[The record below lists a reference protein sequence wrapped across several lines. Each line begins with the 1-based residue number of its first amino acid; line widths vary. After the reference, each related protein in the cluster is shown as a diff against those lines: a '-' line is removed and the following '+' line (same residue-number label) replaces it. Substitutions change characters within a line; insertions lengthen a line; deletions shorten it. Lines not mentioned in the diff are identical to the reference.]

1 MCWHLSGRAID
12 ASTCAPR
19 TRCVGPRRSAAH
31 ARPRTRPTRTT
42 PLWAMPT
49 MRRAVLCGGRSWGA
63 AAPRARPGH
72 RPSCCGAPPSG
83 ELKKLLVLELRS
95 TQITDAALNSGTLPA
110 LEEVMLE
117 GTRGRASAAA
127 VDAAHDAVG
136 EWRVV
141 RMVCRQ
147 TRLVVRI
154 GPGGLASAYSVSI
167 TLSVWPNCSVCQ
179 RCVPV
184 CGQLLQRLER
194 ARTRGS

>member
-1 MCWHLSGRAID
+1 M
-12 ASTCAPR
+12 
-19 TRCVGPRRSAAH
+19 
-31 ARPRTRPTRTT
+31 
-42 PLWAMPT
+42 
-49 MRRAVLCGGRSWGA
+49 
-63 AAPRARPGH
+63 
-72 RPSCCGAPPSG
+72 
-83 ELKKLLVLELRS
+83 LELRS

-117 GTRGRASAAA
+117 GTRASAAA

-154 GPGGLASAYSVSI
+154 GSSGLASALWYSVSI

-184 CGQLLQRLER
+184 CGQLLHFRD
-194 ARTRGS
+194 

>member
-1 MCWHLSGRAID
+1 M
-12 ASTCAPR
+12 
-19 TRCVGPRRSAAH
+19 
-31 ARPRTRPTRTT
+31 
-42 PLWAMPT
+42 
-49 MRRAVLCGGRSWGA
+49 
-63 AAPRARPGH
+63 
-72 RPSCCGAPPSG
+72 
-83 ELKKLLVLELRS
+83 LELRT
-95 TQITDAALNSGTLPA
+95 TQITDAGCATLAAALNRGTLPA

-117 GTRGRASAAA
+117 GTRASAAA

-167 TLSVWPNCSVCQ
+167 TLSVAKLLRVSE

-184 CGQLLQRLER
+184 YVANCFRD
-194 ARTRGS
+194 